1 MSPNRTINLFAQ
13 RRNRVVNTLH
23 TWLLGAASL
32 FLLAITAWAFGGVT
46 GVIFAVIFGAVSMT
60 AIRRVSP
67 QMVLGMYKAKPV
79 SPEMFPTGFRI
90 VSDLARRAGLPSTP
104 KLHVIP
110 SKMMNAFAVGR
121 REDSAI
127 AITDALARNLSTREL
142 AGVLAHEMSHI
153 AHEDVKVMAFADMVS
168 RFTSIMSTVGLFSLF
183 LNIGG
188 FFGGMGQQI
197 PWLGVLVLLAAPTIG
212 GLLQMALSRTREFDA
227 DLGAAILT
235 GDPDGLAS
243 ALAKLEKAQGRRWE
257 NILLPG
263 GRIPDPSILRTHPRT
278 EDRVARLMALKAAQ
292 AAEDGIVL
300 PMGAPAQPRPSIVP
314 KIRPS
319 AGSPFGPTANIHA
332 LLAMPDAPIPA
343 DGADIELPACIA
355 SLNPPQSAPRVRFR
369 RGGVYW

>member
-46 GVIFAVIFGAVSMT
+46 GVIFAVIFGAVSMA

-90 VSDLARRAGLPSTP
+90 VSDLARWAGLPSTP

-227 DLGAAILT
+227 DLGAAMLT

-292 AAEDGIVL
+292 AAEDGIAL
-300 PMGAPAQPRPSIVP
+300 PMGTPAQPRPSIVP

-319 AGSPFGPTANIHA
+319 AASPFEPTANIHA
-332 LLAMPDAPIPA
+332 LLAMPDAPVPA

>member
-1 MSPNRTINLFAQ
+1 MSPNRTINHFAQ

-46 GVIFAVIFGAVSMT
+46 GVIFAVIFGAVSMA

-90 VSDLARRAGLPSTP
+90 VSELSRRAGLPSTP

-168 RFTSIMSTVGLFSLF
+168 RFTSVMSTVGLFSLF

-227 DLGAAILT
+227 DLGAAMLT

-243 ALAKLEKAQGRRWE
+243 ALDKLEKAQGRRWE

-278 EDRVARLMALKAAQ
+278 EDRVARLMVLKAAQ

-300 PMGAPAQPRPSIVP
+300 PTGAPIQARPSIVP

-319 AGSPFGPTANIHA
+319 AGSPFEPTGNIHA
-332 LLAMPDAPIPA
+332 LLAMPEAPIA
-343 DGADIELPACIA
+343 DDMDIELPACIG

>member
-46 GVIFAVIFGAVSMT
+46 GVIFAVIFGAVSMA

-300 PMGAPAQPRPSIVP
+300 PVGAPIQARPSIVP

-319 AGSPFGPTANIHA
+319 AGSPFEPASNIHA
-332 LLAMPDAPIPA
+332 LLAMSEAPIA
-343 DGADIELPACIA
+343 DGADIELPASIA